1 MNTNGIISNIAF
13 SKLKKLGFLDFLE
26 YADKYNLY
34 SNEKFVEY
42 FKDDGFWFW
51 ADVVCHTNL
60 NIDEL
65 FEKYE
70 EYLND
75 FEMVEHLIGRMNDYW
90 KRKKDKKSK
99 KVVKNIE
106 NYITVYLKYNKEI
119 MNGVI

>member
-1 MNTNGIISNIAF
+1 M
-13 SKLKKLGFLDFLE
+13 
-26 YADKYNLY
+26 
-34 SNEKFVEY
+34 
-42 FKDDGFWFW
+42 
-51 ADVVCHTNL
+51 
-60 NIDEL
+60 NIDTL
-65 FEKYE
+65 FEKYK

-90 KRKKDKKSK
+90 KRKKDQKAK